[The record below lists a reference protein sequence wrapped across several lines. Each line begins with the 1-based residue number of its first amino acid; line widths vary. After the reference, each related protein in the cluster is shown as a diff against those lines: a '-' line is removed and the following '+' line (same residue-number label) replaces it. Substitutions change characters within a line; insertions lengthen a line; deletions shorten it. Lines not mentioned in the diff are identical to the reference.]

1 MCVCVHIIFNSLII
15 IIITIH
21 SLRFNSITKYTYTT
35 HMTWHLMLMIR
46 NTTYFIKSWI
56 NMYFHSFNTKSHHIN
71 RLLQGNCLF
80 LFFFCVWL
88 QLLYFIAETIKVFD
102 GNCSLRRRIY
112 KAVTVARQCN
122 LEQLLETASKAF
134 QIRRDYNV
142 SSAPVIRNGFVM
154 GLIDSCF
161 FLQEF
166 YLTDLY
172 APGPEECRV
181 QDPTPVLNLHRMEGK
196 RPAVILRYR

>member
-1 MCVCVHIIFNSLII
+1 MSLF
-15 IIITIH
+15 T
-21 SLRFNSITKYTYTT
+21 
-35 HMTWHLMLMIR
+35 
-46 NTTYFIKSWI
+46 
-56 NMYFHSFNTKSHHIN
+56 
-71 RLLQGNCLF
+71 
-80 LFFFCVWL
+80 
-88 QLLYFIAETIKVFD
+88 ETIKVFD

-142 SSAPVIRNGFVM
+142 SLPFCFVFFFFSESH
-154 GLIDSCF
+154 DDH

-181 QDPTPVLNLHRMEGK
+181 QDPSPVLNLHRMEGK

>member
-1 MCVCVHIIFNSLII
+1 ML
-15 IIITIH
+15 
-21 SLRFNSITKYTYTT
+21 KY
-35 HMTWHLMLMIR
+35 
-46 NTTYFIKSWI
+46 F
-56 NMYFHSFNTKSHHIN
+56 
-71 RLLQGNCLF
+71 
-80 LFFFCVWL
+80 
-88 QLLYFIAETIKVFD
+88 LYFIAETIKVFD

-112 KAVTVARQCN
+112 KAVTVPRQCN

-142 SSAPVIRNGFVM
+142 SLVFSYLNVPDT
-154 GLIDSCF
+154 LDL
-161 FLQEF
+161 LQEF

-181 QDPTPVLNLHRMEGK
+181 QDPSPVLNLHRMEGK

>member
-1 MCVCVHIIFNSLII
+1 MPF
-15 IIITIH
+15 IT
-21 SLRFNSITKYTYTT
+21 
-35 HMTWHLMLMIR
+35 
-46 NTTYFIKSWI
+46 
-56 NMYFHSFNTKSHHIN
+56 
-71 RLLQGNCLF
+71 
-80 LFFFCVWL
+80 
-88 QLLYFIAETIKVFD
+88 ETIKVFD

-142 SSAPVIRNGFVM
+142 SSSIFS
-154 GLIDSCF
+154 SCETCLLTHMI

-181 QDPTPVLNLHRMEGK
+181 QDPSPVLNLHRMEGK